1 MISRY
6 IKKLSEGE
14 NLSYE
19 EAKDAMDA
27 VLDGGATPTQIS
39 GYLMAL
45 RMKGETIDE
54 ISGSAAMMNSKAV
67 GITPDVDDY
76 VDCVG
81 TGGDGTNTFNISTT
95 AAFVI
100 AGAGAKTAKHGNR
113 AVSSKCGSADVLE
126 GLGVNIMIQPEQV
139 KECVEKIGIGFMF
152 ARTMHPC
159 MKTVSGV
166 RSELK
171 IRTIFNILGP
181 LSNPSNAKHQVIGV
195 FSEDLTHPIANAMK
209 NLGVTAGMAVCG
221 VDNGMDELSIIGKT
235 KISEVKD
242 GKVIDYYLAP
252 EDVGLSRALEDEI
265 KGGTVEENVKI
276 TLDILNGEKGARRD
290 IVVLNAGAAIYTTGI
305 ADTIE
310 EGVRLAEK
318 AIDSGKALEKLN
330 LLRDMTNSFN

>member
-1 MISRY
+1 MLTQY
-6 IKKLSEGE
+6 IRKITDGE
-14 NLSYE
+14 NLTFD
-19 EAKDAMDA
+19 EAKAAMDA
-27 VLDGGATPTQIS
+27 VLDGGATPVQIS
-39 GYLMAL
+39 AYLTAL

-54 ISGSAAMMNSKAV
+54 ISGSAAMMNSKASL
-67 GITPDVDDY
+67 ITPDVPDY

-126 GLGVNIMIQPEQV
+126 GLGVNIMITPEQV

-166 RSELK
+166 RGEIK
-171 IRTIFNILGP
+171 IRTLFNILGP

-195 FSEDLTHPIANAMK
+195 FDEDLTHPLAEAMM
-209 NLGVTAGMAVCG
+209 NLGVTSGMSVCG

-235 KISEVKD
+235 KISEIKD
-242 GKVIDYYLAP
+242 GKVIDYYLSP
-252 EDVGLSRALEDEI
+252 EDVGLAVGTADDI
-265 KGGTVEENVKI
+265 KGGDVKENVKT
-276 TLDILNGEKGARRD
+276 TLSILKGEKGPRRD
-290 IVVLNAGAAIYTTGI
+290 IVVLNAGAAIYTTGL
-305 ADTIE
+305 AKSIE
-310 EGVRLAEK
+310 EGVRMAEK
-318 AIDSGKALEKLN
+318 AIDSGAAMKKLDQ
-330 LLRDMTNSFN
+330 LVEMTNKF

>member
-159 MKTVSGV
+159 MKMVSGV

-221 VDNGMDELSIIGKT
+221 IDNGMD
-235 KISEVKD
+235 V
-242 GKVIDYYLAP
+242 AP
-252 EDVGLSRALEDEI
+252 ENEI

-276 TLDILNGEKGARRD
+276 TLDILNGEKSARRD

-310 EGVRLAEK
+310 EGVRLAEE

-330 LLRDMTNSFN
+330 QLRDMTNSFN